1 MKKYFIPPV
10 ESRFIPWLAA
20 KLYFPLLAAMQNI
33 REIKIRQEDIEQLR
47 KFRDERLLFFT
58 NHPTTAEPP
67 LVFYLSRLLGQPF
80 KFMASRQ
87 VFNWQGGL
95 IGWFIRRIGAYS
107 VIAGIPDRESLRMT
121 RKILSEPK
129 GKLVIFPEGEPT
141 SGEVDTLM
149 PFQPGVAQLGLWGL
163 EDARK
168 IDPQADIYVWYA
180 FMKYT
185 IIPPRDKILRDLDRS
200 ITRIEKKLGAFE
212 INRGKHLLHRFLTV
226 GRLLLEQAEREYGI
240 TPEVEK
246 GFDYRIGRVRH
257 AMLDALAEKL
267 QATNY
272 DKSED
277 AIRKWRRLF
286 ALIELH
292 QLRYPDPKL
301 PKLSAKTIKQA
312 HRDAVLIFDFIVMK
326 RDYILDNPTPERL
339 YEWLDRYES
348 YLFKKVPRALGGVP
362 SHLPR
367 RAHILFGKPYRLSEV
382 LSTSRGDRRAAV
394 ENFTA
399 RLRSDME
406 ALLQEAQKLT
416 SPLFPTEEIEAVRA
430 KIKNA

>member
-1 MKKYFIPPV
+1 MRHFIPPV
-10 ESRFIPWLAA
+10 ENRFLPWLAS

-33 REIKIRQEDIEQLR
+33 REVVIKPEDIERLKTFR
-47 KFRDERLLFFT
+47 KERLLFFT
-58 NHPTTAEPP
+58 NHPSTAEPP
-67 LVFYLSRLLGQPF
+67 LVFYLGRLLGQRF

-107 VIAGIPDRESLRMT
+107 VIAGVPDRDAMKLT
-121 RKILSEPK
+121 RKILSESE

-168 IDPQADIYVWYA
+168 IDPNADINVWYG
-180 FMKYT
+180 FMKFV
-185 IIPPRDKILRDLDRS
+185 IISPREKILHDLNKS
-200 ITRIEKKLGAFE
+200 LTRMEKKLGVMEA
-212 INRGKHLLHRFLTV
+212 NRDKHLLHRFLSV
-226 GRLLLEQAEREYGI
+226 GRLFLEQAERDFNI
-240 TPEVEK
+240 KVEPGK

-257 AMLDALAEKL
+257 AMLDNLATEL
-267 QATNY
+267 QAANF
-272 DKSED
+272 DPNED

-286 ALIELH
+286 ALVELH
-292 QLRYPDPKL
+292 QLKYPDPKL
-301 PKLSAKTIKQA
+301 PKLDSKTIKKA
-312 HRDAVLIFDFIVMK
+312 HRDAVFVFDFIVMK

-348 YLFKKVPRALGGVP
+348 YMFKKVPRALGGVP

-367 RAHILFGKPYRLSEV
+367 RAHILFGKPYKMSEV
-382 LSTSRGDRRAAV
+382 LTADRKDRRASV
-394 ENFTA
+394 EGFTN
-399 RLRSDME
+399 RLRNDMQK
-406 ALLQEAQKLT
+406 LLDEAQSLT
-416 SPLFPTEEIEAVRA
+416 QPLFSKEEILAVKS
-430 KIKNA
+430 KIQ

>member
-1 MKKYFIPPV
+1 MRHFIAPV
-10 ESRFIPWLAA
+10 DNRFIPWLAS

-33 REIKIRQEDIEQLR
+33 REIVIRDEDIEQLK
-47 KFRDERLLFFT
+47 KFRQERLLFFT
-58 NHPTTAEPP
+58 NHPSTAEPP
-67 LVFYLSRLLGQPF
+67 IVFYLGRLMGQRF

-87 VFNWQGGL
+87 VFNWQGGA

-107 VIAGIPDRESLRMT
+107 VIAGIPDRDAMKMT
-121 RKILSEPK
+121 RKILAEPE

-168 IDPQADIYVWYA
+168 SDPNADINVWYA
-180 FMKYT
+180 FMKFV
-185 IIPPRDKILRDLDRS
+185 IISPREKILHDLS
-200 ITRIEKKLGAFE
+200 KSLLRIEKKLGIAE
-212 INRGKHLLHRFLTV
+212 INREKHLLHRFLTV
-226 GRLLLEQAEREYGI
+226 GRYLLEKAECDFKI

-286 ALIELH
+286 ALVELH
-292 QLRYPDPKL
+292 QLGYPDPKL
-301 PKLSAKTIKQA
+301 SKLDRKTIKAA
-312 HRDAVLIFDFIVMK
+312 HHDAVQIFDFIVMK
-326 RDYILDNPTPERL
+326 RDYILDHPTPERL

-367 RAHILFGKPYRLSEV
+367 RAHILFGKPYKLSEI
-382 LSTSRGDRRAAV
+382 LTDKRSDRRAAV
-394 ENFTA
+394 ETFTN
-399 RLRSDME
+399 RLRSDMQK
-406 ALLQEAQKLT
+406 LLEEAQGLT
-416 SPLFPTEEIEAVRA
+416 KPLFSAEEIMAVKA
-430 KIKNA
+430 KIQ

>member
-1 MKKYFIPPV
+1 MRHFIPPV
-10 ESRFIPWLAA
+10 ENRFLPWLAS

-33 REIKIRQEDIEQLR
+33 REVVIRPEDIEKLR
-47 KFRDERLLFFT
+47 SFRKERLLFFT
-58 NHPTTAEPP
+58 NHPSTAEPP
-67 LVFYLSRLLGQPF
+67 LVFYLGRLLGQRF

-107 VIAGIPDRESLRMT
+107 VIAGVPDRDAMKLT
-121 RKILSEPK
+121 RKILSEPE

-168 IDPQADIYVWYA
+168 IDANADINVWYG
-180 FMKYT
+180 FMKFV
-185 IIPPRDKILRDLDRS
+185 IISPKEKILHDLNKS
-200 ITRIEKKLGAFE
+200 LMRIEKKLGVTE
-212 INRGKHLLHRFLTV
+212 VNREKHLLHRFLTV
-226 GRLLLEQAEREYGI
+226 GRLFLEQAERDFGVKAE
-240 TPEVEK
+240 PEK

-257 AMLDALAEKL
+257 AMLDRLAEEL
-267 QATNY
+267 QAANF
-272 DKSED
+272 DPNED

-286 ALIELH
+286 ALVELH
-292 QLRYPDPKL
+292 QLNYPDPKL
-301 PKLSAKTIKQA
+301 PKLDSKTIKKA
-312 HRDAVLIFDFIVMK
+312 HRDAVFVFDFIVMK

-348 YLFKKVPRALGGVP
+348 YMFKKVPRALGGVP

-367 RAHILFGKPYRLSEV
+367 RAHILFGKPYKMSEV
-382 LSTSRGDRRAAV
+382 LTSDRKDRRASV
-394 ENFTA
+394 EGFTN
-399 RLRSDME
+399 RLRNDMQK
-406 ALLQEAQKLT
+406 LLDEAQSLT
-416 SPLFPTEEIEAVRA
+416 QPLFSKEEILAVKS
-430 KIKNA
+430 KIQ

>member
-1 MKKYFIPPV
+1 MRYFLPPV
-10 ESRFIPWLAA
+10 DNRFLPWLAS
-20 KLYFPLLAAMQNI
+20 KLYFPLLKALQNI
-33 REIKIRQEDIEQLR
+33 RGVVIREEDIAQLR
-47 KFRDERLLFFT
+47 KFKNERLLFFT

-67 LVFYLSRLLGQPF
+67 LVFYLGRLLGQRF

-107 VIAGIPDRESLRMT
+107 VIAGVPDRDAMKLT
-121 RKILSEPK
+121 RKILSEPE

-168 IDPQADIYVWYA
+168 IDPNADINVWYG
-180 FMKYT
+180 FMKFV
-185 IIPPRDKILRDLDRS
+185 IISPREKILHDLNKS
-200 ITRIEKKLGAFE
+200 LTRIEKKLGVAE
-212 INRGKHLLHRFLTV
+212 LNRDKHLLHRFLTV
-226 GRLLLEQAEREYGI
+226 GRLLLEQAERDFNVKA
-240 TPEVEK
+240 EVDK

-257 AMLDALAEKL
+257 AMLDRLAEEL
-267 QATNY
+267 RAANF
-272 DKSED
+272 DPNED

-286 ALIELH
+286 ALVELH
-292 QLRYPDPKL
+292 QLKYPDPKL
-301 PKLSAKTIKQA
+301 PKLDSKTIKKA
-312 HRDAVLIFDFIVMK
+312 HRDAVFVFDFIVMK

-348 YLFKKVPRALGGVP
+348 YMFKKIPRALGGVP

-367 RAHILFGKPYRLSEV
+367 RAHILFGKPYKMSEV
-382 LSTSRGDRRAAV
+382 LTADRKDRRASV
-394 ENFTA
+394 EGFTN
-399 RLRSDME
+399 RLRNDMQK
-406 ALLQEAQKLT
+406 LLDEAQSLT
-416 SPLFPTEEIEAVRA
+416 QPLFSKEEILAVKS
-430 KIKNA
+430 KIQ